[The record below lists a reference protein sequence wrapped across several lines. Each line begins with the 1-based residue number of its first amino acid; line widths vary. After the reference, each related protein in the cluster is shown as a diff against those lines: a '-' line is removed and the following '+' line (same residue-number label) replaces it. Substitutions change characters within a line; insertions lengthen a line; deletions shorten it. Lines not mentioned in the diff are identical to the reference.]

1 MSHRKHAKQNRPTA
15 EHYDIEPVRPSQ
27 YTWIVYAVA
36 MLLVGA
42 LAGYVLS
49 IAGGNGGGPAT
60 TGATTASAPAPLNAA
75 PAAGMVDEVALKAFR
90 DILARD
96 PKNIQAAVSAGNMLY
111 DAKRYEE
118 AIPFYQQAMA
128 ANDRDVNVST
138 DLGTALW
145 YTGRADAALAQYAV
159 SLTIEPQHAQ
169 TLFNVGI
176 VRSDG
181 KKDYAGAAQAWET
194 LLQTNPSY
202 PNAANVRTMIA
213 EAKGKAGK
221 GN

>member
-1 MSHRKHAKQNRPTA
+1 MSHRKHAKHTPTA
-15 EHYDIEPVRPSQ
+15 DDRYDDEPARPSQ

-36 MLLVGA
+36 MLLVGG

-49 IAGGNGGGPAT
+49 IAGNNGAPAAT
-60 TGATTASAPAPLNAA
+60 TTATAPVNAA
-75 PAAGMVDEVALKAFR
+75 PAAGMVDEVALKAYR

-96 PKNIQAAVSAGNMLY
+96 PKNFQAAVSTGNMFY

-128 ANDRDVNVST
+128 ANGRDVNVST

-159 SLTIEPQHAQ
+159 SLTIDPAHAQ
-169 TLFNVGI
+169 TLYNMGI

-181 KKDYAGAAQAWET
+181 KKDFAGAAQAWET
-194 LLQTNPSY
+194 LLQTNPAY
-202 PNAANVRTMIA
+202 PNASNVRTMIA
-213 EAKGKAGK
+213 EAKGKVPLLP
-221 GN
+221 

>member
-1 MSHRKHAKQNRPTA
+1 MSRRTTRREKTY
-15 EHYDIEPVRPSQ
+15 EEEPQ

-36 MLLVGA
+36 MVLVGA

-49 IAGGNGGGPAT
+49 TVTPSSRGGAPA
-60 TGATTASAPAPLNAA
+60 ASAAAA
-75 PAAGMVDEVALKAFR
+75 PAAGVPDAHMVDEVALKAYR

-96 PKNIQAAVSAGNMLY
+96 PKNVQAAVGAGNMLY

-128 ANDRDVNVST
+128 ATGGDANIST

-159 SLTIEPQHAQ
+159 SLSMDPNHAQ
-169 TLFNVGI
+169 TLYNMGV
-176 VRSDG
+176 VKSDG
-181 KKDYAGAAQAWET
+181 KRDYAGAVSAWQA
-194 LLQTNPSY
+194 LLAKNPAY
-202 PNAANVRTMIA
+202 PNAATVRTMIA
-213 EAKGKAGK
+213 DAQRKAGVA
-221 GN
+221 N

>member
-1 MSHRKHAKQNRPTA
+1 MSHRKHANDTPTA
-15 EHYDIEPVRPSQ
+15 DDRYDDEPARPSQ

-36 MLLVGA
+36 MLLVGG

-49 IAGGNGGGPAT
+49 IAGNNGAPAAT
-60 TGATTASAPAPLNAA
+60 TTATAPVNAA
-75 PAAGMVDEVALKAFR
+75 PAAGIVDEVALKAYR

-96 PKNIQAAVSAGNMLY
+96 PKNFQAAVSTGNMFY

-128 ANDRDVNVST
+128 ANGRDVNVST

-159 SLTIEPQHAQ
+159 SLTIDPAHAQ
-169 TLFNVGI
+169 TLYNMGI

-181 KKDYAGAAQAWET
+181 KKDFAGAAQAWET
-194 LLQTNPSY
+194 LLQTNPAY
-202 PNAANVRTMIA
+202 PNASNVRTMIA
-213 EAKGKAGK
+213 EAKGKVPLLP
-221 GN
+221 